1 MEFSAWRER
10 FSDENGDIHVFSDSF
25 KAAGDKQKHLKF
37 SSESF
42 FIYTL
47 KLGILDFRV
56 KF

>member
-37 SSESF
+37 SF

-47 KLGILDFRV
+47 KLGILDFWV